1 VCHAH
6 HRLQDPTSSSPP
18 STPKVSLERRVA
30 QSFMQAGQIPTPDF
44 NTIGDIDRA
53 IKLLS
58 KNPALKEKI
67 CETLVYQVTLFVAD
81 KERILMRATRN
92 LFARS

>member
-1 VCHAH
+1 M
-6 HRLQDPTSSSPP
+6 
-18 STPKVSLERRVA
+18 SLERRVA
-30 QSFMQAGQIPTPDF
+30 QSFMHAGQIPAPDF

-67 CETLVYQVTLFVAD
+67 CETLVYQVT
-81 KERILMRATRN
+81 
-92 LFARS
+92 RSFQMGVPVDDCTP